1 MNPVKHLI
9 KSLFVM
15 AAMFEA
21 RDPYTGGH
29 LWRVSQYSRILAEYG
44 GLLLSRVNYPGR
56 FGDNYDGRLSF
67 L

>member
-1 MNPVKHLI
+1 MDSTHMNPVKHLI

-15 AAMFEA
+15 AAMVEV

-44 GLLLSRVNYPGR
+44 GLLPNIVARIALGS
-56 FGDNYDGRLSF
+56 L
-67 L
+67 